1 MAGLAA
7 IHQAGE
13 SVVQLLRA
21 RRDLMAEQ
29 GVLGPVPAGLDISQV
44 GTARLTSAQPPNAGL
59 TICCYSVTRSE
70 QPVARPPARD
80 RADRVSIAVELGY
93 LVVPW
98 ASSAAEEH
106 GVLAWAMLELSRY
119 SLLDRSLLAGDA
131 WERDE
136 TLQIVPESLAA
147 DDLFRIWSALQL
159 RYRLS
164 ATFRARVIRLSYGRP
179 DVGPPVV
186 ASRFGF
192 ADVDPLTEGTP

>member
-1 MAGLAA
+1 M
-7 IHQAGE
+7 
-13 SVVQLLRA
+13 
-21 RRDLMAEQ
+21 
-29 GVLGPVPAGLDISQV
+29 
-44 GTARLTSAQPPNAGL
+44 
-59 TICCYSVTRSE
+59 
-70 QPVARPPARD
+70 
-80 RADRVSIAVELGY
+80 
-93 LVVPW
+93 
-98 ASSAAEEH
+98 
-106 GVLAWAMLELSRY
+106 LAWAMLELSRY